1 MGFSAGGM
9 VTLGPLLQH
18 DAESRPD
25 FAGAIYTPWSDS
37 LIPTDAPPL
46 FILVAGDDRLTGSGS
61 IQLYSAWKAAGKEA
75 ELHVYSKGG
84 HGFGMQKKGF
94 PVDTWIDRF
103 GDWLAVHGL
112 MAKQ

>member
-1 MGFSAGGM
+1 M
-9 VTLGPLLQH
+9 
-18 DAESRPD
+18 
-25 FAGAIYTPWSDS
+25 
-37 LIPTDAPPL
+37 
-46 FILVAGDDRLTGSGS
+46 
-61 IQLYSAWKAAGKEA
+61 YSAWKLAGKEA

-84 HGFGMQKKGF
+84 HGFGMQKNGF